1 MLNSQSKLPHNSA
14 RIAKRNTIWR
24 YRTRNDT
31 PRPDHA
37 VLSDSYSWEDNTSSA
52 DPNVILNLHWQSE
65 CSEKGNLPMCCI
77 KIEPFLRKNRVGS
90 GINLYIRSDKH
101 IIADSDFLIVYKL

>member
-1 MLNSQSKLPHNSA
+1 
-14 RIAKRNTIWR
+14 
-24 YRTRNDT
+24 
-31 PRPDHA
+31 
-37 VLSDSYSWEDNTSSA
+37 
-52 DPNVILNLHWQSE
+52 
-65 CSEKGNLPMCCI
+65 MCCI